1 MTFTSNELSLQTQV
15 IKRSQNEP
23 VLCEKIKFHS
33 AGKNNPMYGKIRIT
47 NGFENKIIL
56 PNDTIPDGWTR
67 GMAKRGK
74 K

>member
-1 MTFTSNELSLQTQV
+1 MPYFTLAKALAIEVAQKATETYIGKEL
-15 IKRSQNEP
+15 P
-23 VLCEKIKFHS
+23 
-33 AGKNNPMYGKIRIT
+33 KNMVMYGKIRIT